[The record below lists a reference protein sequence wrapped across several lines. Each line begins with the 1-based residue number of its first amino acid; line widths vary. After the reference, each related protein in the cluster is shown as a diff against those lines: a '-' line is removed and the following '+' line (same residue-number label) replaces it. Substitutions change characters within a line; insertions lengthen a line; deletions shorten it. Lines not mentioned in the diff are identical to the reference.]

1 VARAEPASEGETMPR
16 PRAVCGRNPSS
27 RSMAAQRPIS
37 GPGTGG
43 RRAVATRG
51 DHDHAAGR
59 LARLGSLKDR
69 ACPQASLLDPADC
82 DDGSADQ
89 AVPVVWVPKT
99 PSNPSTWT
107 LAGDGEVRKALQGW
121 VRMVPAMADNPE
133 GIDRCYEQMLVPDQ
147 LGRSPQIL
155 GSSGPRWCP

>member
-1 VARAEPASEGETMPR
+1 MV
-16 PRAVCGRNPSS
+16 
-27 RSMAAQRPIS
+27 
-37 GPGTGG
+37 
-43 RRAVATRG
+43 
-51 DHDHAAGR
+51 
-59 LARLGSLKDR
+59 L
-69 ACPQASLLDPADC
+69 
-82 DDGSADQ
+82 
-89 AVPVVWVPKT
+89 WVPKT